1 MRMPPLLADFFHTG
15 ACKPI
20 CEKFLT
26 RPSTETQKG
35 GPARNLLSHLI
46 LGIEKRTSAETLMSV
61 NPSAHKSRYIQ
72 LSGFTQGRLRRS
84 LAHITTVLFATSFSC
99 RSLCFALNFSLTS
112 VREAIKMR

>member
-1 MRMPPLLADFFHTG
+1 MKQSNTFWSLVKKLGKLLERRQRAGFVV
-15 ACKPI
+15 
-20 CEKFLT
+20 FL
-26 RPSTETQKG
+26 
-35 GPARNLLSHLI
+35 LI